1 MYMTD
6 FVRNFDSNSEA
17 DVMWLKEIGQATVKT
32 MDGTKVDI
40 VNIIN
45 KNKIKGKPKMDKP
58 LDWAYVHFQLC
69 MKYANAVLNEDAF
82 IPGSK

>member
-1 MYMTD
+1 
-6 FVRNFDSNSEA
+6 
-17 DVMWLKEIGQATVKT
+17 

-40 VNIIN
+40 VSIIN
-45 KNKIKGKPKMDKP
+45 KNQIKGKPKMDKP

-82 IPGSK
+82 VPGSK

>member
-1 MYMTD
+1 MAEV
-6 FVRNFDSNSEA
+6 FVKKFNCKDEKH
-17 DVMWLKEIGQATVKT
+17 VMWLKEVGSGMA
-32 MDGTKVDI
+32 KVTAGERYDI
-40 VNIIN
+40 TAVVNDN
-45 KNKIKGKPKMDKP
+45 QIKGKPKMDKP

>member
-6 FVRNFDSNSEA
+6 FVRNFNSKSEA

-40 VNIIN
+40 VSIIN
-45 KNKIKGKPKMDKP
+45 KNPIR
-58 LDWAYVHFQLC
+58 
-69 MKYANAVLNEDAF
+69 
-82 IPGSK
+82 

>member
-6 FVRNFDSNSEA
+6 FVRNFNSKSEA

-40 VNIIN
+40 VSIIN
-45 KNKIKGKPKMDKP
+45 KNPIKGKPKMDKP
-58 LDWAYVHFQLC
+58 LDWRMYTFS
-69 MKYANAVLNEDAF
+69 YA
-82 IPGSK
+82 